1 MKGIKK
7 IYGEI
12 LHKPVLLKEVIEALE
27 LKPCKIIVDCT
38 VGLGGHAEA
47 ILDKITPGGKLIGID
62 KDSEAL
68 EVARDRLSRFGE
80 AVIFAQDNFDNLR
93 AIFERLGIVKADG
106 FLFDLGVSS
115 LQLDKAER
123 GFSFRFSGP
132 LDMRMDKDGE
142 VTARRLVNESGEAEL
157 DWVLSNYGEER
168 FHRRIARA
176 IVTARKEEAIET
188 TEQLVDIILRA
199 VPYKG
204 KHGRVH
210 PATRSFQALRI
221 AVNGELSSLDKAL
234 NEAVEL
240 LNLSGIICVI
250 SYHSLEDRIVKNK
263 FKGFKAAGILELLY
277 KKPLTAGESEIED
290 NPRSRSAKLRAAR
303 RIKV

>member
-1 MKGIKK
+1 M
-7 IYGEI
+7 
-12 LHKPVLLKEVIEALE
+12 HKPVLLKEVIEALE
-27 LKPCKIIVDCT
+27 LKPGKIIIDCT
-38 VGLGGHAEA
+38 IGLGGHAEA
-47 ILDKITPGGKLIGID
+47 ILDKITPGGKLIGLD
-62 KDSEAL
+62 KDAEAL
-68 EVARDRLSRFGE
+68 EIARDRLSRFGE
-80 AVIFAQDNFDNLR
+80 AVIFARDNFDNLKV
-93 AIFERLGIVKADG
+93 IFERIGIAKADG

-115 LQLDKAER
+115 LQLDKPER
-123 GFSFRFSGP
+123 GFSFRFSAP

-142 VTARRLVNESGEAEL
+142 ITARRLVNESGEAEL
-157 DWVLSNYGEER
+157 DWILSNYGEER

-176 IVTARKEEAIET
+176 IVTARKKESIET
-188 TEQLVDIILRA
+188 TEQLVDIILRT

-221 AVNGELSSLDKAL
+221 AVNGELSALDKAL
-234 NEAVEL
+234 NEAVGL
-240 LNLSGIICVI
+240 LSLSGIICVI

-263 FKGFKAAGILELLY
+263 FKGFKAAGELELLY
-277 KKPLTAGESEIED
+277 KKPLIAGDPEIED